1 MTDGGRDGAIPG
13 EGLEGI
19 FHPGRIGTLLLA
31 NRIVRSATNE
41 GLADPEGRVGKRYA
55 DFMGRLASGGMGLI
69 VTGHLFVREEGR
81 VSFRQGGIH
90 DDDAIPGLRRA
101 VHRVHDEGTRIVAQ
115 ISHAGGQ
122 AARVGT
128 GVPGT
133 VAPSVVSDPAY
144 GQVPRELSVEDL
156 RVIVGSFAAAAV
168 RAREAGFDG
177 VQLHVAHGYLLSQFL
192 SPHRNV
198 RRDAY
203 GGSLAGRAR
212 IVLEICEAVRKAV
225 GPAYPVLVKINGEDF
240 VDGGLVMADAR
251 VVAAK
256 LAAARVDA
264 IEISGGLPSSKV
276 PSIFRMGISSV
287 GEEGYY
293 LSFAEAVRTDV
304 RVPVISVGGFRSP
317 DFVNRVLRS
326 GATDFVSMSRPFIR
340 EPGLVSRWSRGDL
353 RRATCISCNL
363 CLRASRSEE
372 GVHCVVDRK
381 PGEGVSPP

>member
-1 MTDGGRDGAIPG
+1 MEKT
-13 EGLEGI
+13 
-19 FHPGRIGTLLLA
+19 FHPGRIGTLLLR
-31 NRIVRSATNE
+31 NRIVRSATYE
-41 GLADPEGRVGKRYA
+41 GLADPEGRVEKRYV
-55 DFMGRLASGGMGLI
+55 DFMGRLASGGVGLI

-90 DDDAIPGLRRA
+90 DDDGIPGFRRA
-101 VHRVHDEGTRIVAQ
+101 VRRVHDEGSRIVAQ

-122 AARVGT
+122 AVQGKS
-128 GVPGT
+128 GSSGT
-133 VAPSVVSDPAY
+133 VAPSAVSDPAY
-144 GQVPRELSVEDL
+144 SRIPAELSVEDI
-156 RVIVGSFAAAAV
+156 REIVGSFAAAAV

-198 RRDAY
+198 RSDAY

-212 IVLEICEAVRKAV
+212 IVLEVCEAVRKAV
-225 GPAYPVLVKINGEDF
+225 GPTYPVLVKINGEDF
-240 VDGGLVMADAR
+240 VDRGLESADAQI
-251 VVAAK
+251 VAAR
-256 LAAARVDA
+256 LAAAGIDA
-264 IEISGGLPSSKV
+264 IEASGGLPSSKA
-276 PSIFRMGISSV
+276 PSIFRKGIASV
-287 GEEGYY
+287 GEEGYF
-293 LSFAEAVRTDV
+293 LPFAEAVRTDA

-326 GATDFVSMSRPFIR
+326 GAADFVSMSRPFIR

-381 PGEGVSPP
+381 ADEGVSPS